1 LDGVTNVV
9 HSVGM
14 LMENDYKSI
23 AQAKSLCEAG
33 SRLPS
38 LILGMN
44 DQGNPLDPNLN
55 DKPKP
60 SYEVMNRDTGIIV
73 GIKQRNQVN

>member
-1 LDGVTNVV
+1 
-9 HSVGM
+9 M

-33 SRLPS
+33 SRLPG

-44 DQGNPLDPNLN
+44 DQGNPLDPKRN
-55 DKPKP
+55 DSPKP
-60 SYEVMNRDTGIIV
+60 SFEEMNRDTGII
-73 GIKQRNQVN
+73 GMKE